1 MRFAVAVFPGSNC
14 DIDAYRALH
23 DVLGRDVEYLWHRE
37 TDLSGFDGVILPGGF
52 SYGDYLRPG
61 AIARF
66 APLMEAVVRF
76 AGRGGMVLGI
86 CNGFQLLTEAGLLP
100 GALLRNRDLTFLC
113 DTVPV
118 RVENADTVFTRCCQA
133 GQVLRLPIAHSDGNY
148 AVDAAT
154 LAVMEQQGQV
164 ILRYCAPDG
173 TVDEQHNP
181 NGSVANIAGI
191 INGQGNVAGMMPH
204 PERAAEELLGG
215 ADGLFIL
222 QSMVQEL
229 ERRQHEASRC

>member
-1 MRFAVAVFPGSNC
+1 MKFAVAVFPGSNC
-14 DIDAYRALH
+14 DVDAYRALH
-23 DVLGRDVEYLWHRE
+23 DVLGRDVAYVWHRE

-66 APLMEAVVRF
+66 APLMEEVVRF
-76 AGRGGMVLGI
+76 AGRGGIVLGI

-118 RVENADTVFTRCCQA
+118 RVENVDTVFTRCCRA

-154 LAVMEQQGQV
+154 LAVMEQRGQV

-173 TVDEQHNP
+173 TVDEGHNP

-191 INGQGNVAGMMPH
+191 INEQGNVAGMMPH

-215 ADGLFIL
+215 TDGVFIL

-229 ERRQHEASRC
+229 ERRQYETSRC

>member
-14 DIDAYRALH
+14 DVDAYRALH
-23 DVLGRDVEYLWHRE
+23 DVLGRDVAYIWHRE
-37 TDLSGFDGVILPGGF
+37 MDLSGFDGVILPGGF

-66 APLMEAVVRF
+66 APLMESVVRF

-100 GALLRNRDLTFLC
+100 GALLRNRDLTFIC
-113 DTVPV
+113 DTVSV
-118 RVENADTVFTRCCQA
+118 LVENTDTAFTRRCRV
-133 GQVLRLPIAHSDGNY
+133 GQVLRLPIAHGDGNY

-154 LAVMEQQGQV
+154 LAGMEQRGQV

-173 TVDEQHNP
+173 TVDEQHNR

-191 INGQGNVAGMMPH
+191 INEQGNVAGMMPH

-215 ADGLFIL
+215 TDGLFIL
-222 QSMVQEL
+222 QSMIQEL
-229 ERRQHEASRC
+229 ERRQYEACQC

>member
-14 DIDAYRALH
+14 DVDAYRALH
-23 DVLGRDVEYLWHRE
+23 DVLGRAVAYLWHRE

-66 APLMEAVVRF
+66 APLMEEVVRF
-76 AGRGGMVLGI
+76 AGQGGMVLGI

-100 GALLRNRDLTFLC
+100 GALLRNRDLTFIC

-118 RVENADTVFTRCCQA
+118 RVENADTVFTRRCQA
-133 GQVLRLPIAHSDGNY
+133 GQVLRLPIAHGDGNY

-154 LAVMEQQGQV
+154 LAVMERRGQV
-164 ILRYCAPDG
+164 ILRYCAPGG
-173 TVDEQHNP
+173 TADEQHNP
-181 NGSVANIAGI
+181 NGSVANIAGV
-191 INGQGNVAGMMPH
+191 INEQGNVAGMMPH

-215 ADGLFIL
+215 TDGLYIL

-229 ERRQHEASRC
+229 ERRQNGTCRC

>member
-1 MRFAVAVFPGSNC
+1 MKFAVAVFPGSNC
-14 DIDAYRALH
+14 DVDAYRALH
-23 DVLGRDVEYLWHRE
+23 DVLGRDVAYVWHRE

-66 APLMEAVVRF
+66 APLMEEVVRF
-76 AGRGGMVLGI
+76 AGRGGIVLGV

-100 GALLRNRDLTFLC
+100 GALLRNRDLAFIC
-113 DTVPV
+113 DTVSV
-118 RVENADTVFTRCCQA
+118 CVENADTAFTRCCRA

-148 AVDAAT
+148 AVDPAT
-154 LAVMEQQGQV
+154 LAAMEQRGQV

-173 TVDEQHNP
+173 TVDEGHNP

-191 INGQGNVAGMMPH
+191 INEQGNVAGMMPH

-215 ADGLFIL
+215 TDGLFIL

-229 ERRQHEASRC
+229 ERRQHETCRC

>member
-1 MRFAVAVFPGSNC
+1 MKFAVAVFPGSNC
-14 DIDAYRALH
+14 DVDAYRALH
-23 DVLGRDVEYLWHRE
+23 DVLGRDVAYVWHRE

-66 APLMEAVVRF
+66 APLMEEVVRF
-76 AGRGGMVLGI
+76 AGRGGIVLGV

-100 GALLRNRDLTFLC
+100 GALLRNRDLAFIC
-113 DTVPV
+113 DTVSV
-118 RVENADTVFTRCCQA
+118 CVENADTAFTRCCRA

-148 AVDAAT
+148 AVDPAT
-154 LAVMEQQGQV
+154 LAAMEQRGQV

-173 TVDEQHNP
+173 MVDEGHNP

-191 INGQGNVAGMMPH
+191 INEQGNVAGMMPH

-215 ADGLFIL
+215 TDGLFIL

-229 ERRQHEASRC
+229 ERRQHETCRC